1 LPAVQATVV
10 CNRMK
15 RAGRY
20 EESRYWNFE
29 SRRIPILVEKLCA
42 KTLLVADP
50 VVCRYE
56 ANPSIVSH
64 AHPKKMPLSQN
75 SRVLHVL
82 IHRLLHR
89 PKVRISATFNRVTV
103 EEGAS
108 YSKAPSHHADH
119 LRMR

>member
-1 LPAVQATVV
+1 MLDLIWLPAAGMILHVQVFPL
-10 CNRMK
+10 
-15 RAGRY
+15 G
-20 EESRYWNFE
+20 SRE
-29 SRRIPILVEKLCA
+29 RR
-42 KTLLVADP
+42 KTLLVADL

-82 IHRLLHR
+82 IHRLLNR
-89 PKVRISATFNRVTV
+89 PKVRISSTFNRVTV